1 MSISIPFVDIPACS
15 ITAYALISYP
25 IRSHDIYM
33 IHIYI
38 YKYPIIPLCPSISH
52 YVIIFLAVP
61 PLYLHSAWRAWG
73 AHQFPLIESIH
84 RDKLQEELTNLNC
97 SACWDTCGNFSPSF
111 QWRHD
116 VRSWSSLSIFIIKIN
131 KKLVLYPWTPIDDI
145 LETWCPII
153 SQFLGFPHPS
163 PCNAWF
169 YRTNCQQSGKANA
182 INHPQ
187 VIASA
192 ILG

>member
-1 MSISIPFVDIPACS
+1 MSEKWAAPRPLVSLNCLFFRRKPP
-15 ITAYALISYP
+15 YHLIHSCLYP
-25 IRSHDIYM
+25 IDCECPLVSHSLMSQHVALQHMPLYHIPLGPM
-33 IHIYI
+33 IFIVYDSHIYI

-111 QWRHD
+111 Q
-116 VRSWSSLSIFIIKIN
+116 
-131 KKLVLYPWTPIDDI
+131 
-145 LETWCPII
+145 
-153 SQFLGFPHPS
+153 
-163 PCNAWF
+163 
-169 YRTNCQQSGKANA
+169 
-182 INHPQ
+182 
-187 VIASA
+187 
-192 ILG
+192 